1 MFGPRHVSAVQYQL
15 GALHRFMGDDR
26 DYSWG
31 NLISWAKEILALTEL
46 LICPCTVN
54 VFQLEKNTYL
64 ILCYTVKKV
73 SDIPPLGG
81 NNLIFPAQGEFGK

>member
-1 MFGPRHVSAVQYQL
+1 MHVRSPVQYQL
-15 GALHRFMGDDR
+15 GALHTVHSVMPDNC

-31 NLISWAKEILALTEL
+31 NLISWAKEISALTEL

-54 VFQLEKNTYL
+54 VLQLEKNTYL
-64 ILCYTVKKV
+64 ILCYTGKKV